1 MFKKLLFFSFI
12 LIFTSCGK
20 DNERE
25 LKIAKIPVQVD
36 VRRFDQRFAG
46 ATADSLS
53 TLKKDFPQLFPKQ
66 TPDSVWVNKMT
77 DTIQLELNKEVA
89 QAFPNLE
96 NLKSQLKSFF
106 QHVKYYF
113 PKTKIPEVVTLTSN
127 VDYRNSVLWGN
138 SLLLIALDTYLGKDH
153 HFYLGIHQYFRKNF
167 EPEQILPDVSVEFA
181 ETLLKRPTSRV
192 FLDHMIYYGKI
203 LYLKDVLIPFK
214 TDAQKIGYTPEELK
228 WAQAN
233 EEQIWRY
240 LVEKELLFASNP
252 DLYQRFLLPAP
263 FTKFYLRLDHKSPDR
278 LGRYMA
284 WQMVR
289 QYMKNTNVSLPEMLK
304 TDAKEIFDKSN
315 YKPKK

>member
-1 MFKKLLFFSFI
+1 
-12 LIFTSCGK
+12 
-20 DNERE
+20 
-25 LKIAKIPVQVD
+25 AKIPVEIE

-46 ATADSLS
+46 ATADSLPI
-53 TLKKDFPQLFPKQ
+53 LKKDFPLLFPKQ

-89 QAFPNLE
+89 AAFPNLE
-96 NLKSQLKSFF
+96 DLKSELKSFF

-113 PKTKIPEVVTLTSN
+113 PKTEIPGVVTLTSN

-138 SLLLIALDTYLGKDH
+138 GLLLIALDTYLGKDH
-153 HFYLGIHQYFRKNF
+153 HFYLGIQQYFRKNF

-203 LYLKDVLIPFK
+203 LYLKDILIPFK
-214 TDAQKIGYTPEELK
+214 TDAQKIGYTREELK

-252 DLYQRFLLPAP
+252 DLYRRFLLPGP
-263 FTKFYLRLDHKSPDR
+263 FTKFYLRLDHESPDR

-284 WQMVR
+284 WQIVR
-289 QYMKNTNVSLPEMLK
+289 QYMKNTDVGVAEMLK
-304 TDAKEIFDKSN
+304 TDAKKIFDKSN
-315 YKPKK
+315 YKPRK